1 MKALDR
7 KLVRDLFRLKGQIA
21 SIAAVVA
28 CGVASVIAMRSTLDS
43 MLISR
48 DAYYDRAHFGHV
60 FTTLKRAPES
70 FASRIGNIPGVSVVE
85 TRVVGD
91 ALLRV
96 PGLAESATGHILSVP
111 PRSQPVLN
119 TLHIRRGRY
128 LSVGA
133 DDEVLV
139 SEHFSEANK
148 LQIGDS
154 IAAVINGRWREL
166 RVVGIALSPEF
177 VHNAVPGIGMF
188 TDSKHLGIL
197 WMNRD
202 ALAPLFDMEGAF
214 NDVSVLLA
222 PGGREEEV
230 IAGLDAMLAPYGG
243 GHAYGRKDQPSN
255 NVVAGEIEQLRVFG
269 TAMPIIFLTVAAF
282 LLNIVLSRLIS
293 TQREEIA
300 VLKAFGYKN
309 RTIAAHYLGYS
320 FAAVLLGAIGGTA
333 LGIWVGRAYTALYHE
348 FFRFPDYG
356 HHTSVALVAVAILIS
371 GLAAVLGALGGVTS
385 AVRLPPA
392 EGMRP
397 PSPAVF
403 KRLWIEKLGWGD
415 LLSPAV
421 RMVVRNL
428 ERRPLRTLSSIIG
441 VAFAAAILVVGTFA
455 FDSAKYMADLQFRT
469 VEREDLTVVFTAPRP
484 ARVAHELR
492 STVGVSRVELIRSTP
507 VRIRSGHRVRQ
518 IGILGL
524 ERSAQ
529 LRRLVDAEGRV
540 HQMPTGGLVLTTAL
554 ANILHVKSGDTV
566 MIELLELGGT
576 ARKVPI
582 ASLLDE
588 LIGLGGYMEIGALNR
603 LLGEGA
609 VANGAHLSI
618 DANAERGVVTRL
630 AELPGV
636 AGTTTRAAMLRSFD
650 EQIAST
656 LRLTVMVVVGLACV
670 VALGV
675 IYNGVRISLSE
686 RARELASL
694 RVLGFTRR
702 EVAGLL
708 FGEQGAIDLVGTP
721 LGLVLGFGLA
731 FWIITGFASE
741 SYRFPVVVSA
751 QTYLF
756 SAAVIFTAAI
766 GVALAMRRHIDK
778 LDLVAV
784 LKTGE

>member
-7 KLVRDLFRLKGQIA
+7 KLLRDLRRLKGQIA

-43 MLISR
+43 INMSR
-48 DAYYDRAHFGHV
+48 DAYYDRAHFGNV
-60 FTTLKRAPES
+60 FTSLKRAPES
-70 FASRIGNIPGVSVVE
+70 MAARIANTRGISIVE

-96 PGLAESATGHILSVP
+96 RGLTESATGHFLSVP
-111 PRSQPVLN
+111 RRGQPVLN

-128 LSVGA
+128 LLPGA
-133 DDEVLV
+133 DDEVLIN
-139 SEHFSEANK
+139 EHFVDANK
-148 LQIGDS
+148 LQIGETIS
-154 IAAVINGRWREL
+154 AVINGRWREL
-166 RVVGIALSPEF
+166 RIVGVALSPEF
-177 VHNAVPGIGMF
+177 VHAAVPGNTMF
-188 TDSKHLGIL
+188 NDSRHLGVL

-222 PGGREEEV
+222 PGGREEEA
-230 IAGLDAMLAPYGG
+230 IAALDRILAPYGG

-282 LLNIVLSRLIS
+282 LLNIVLTRLIA

-300 VLKAFGYKN
+300 VLKAFGYTN
-309 RTIAAHYLGYS
+309 RRIAAHFLGYS
-320 FAAVLLGAIGGTA
+320 LAIVVIGAVVGTV
-333 LGIWVGRAYTALYHE
+333 LGIWVGRAYTALYYR
-348 FFRFPDYG
+348 FFRMPDFT
-356 HHTSVALVAVAILIS
+356 HHTSAALVATAILIS
-371 GLAAVLGALGGVTS
+371 ALAAMLGALAGVRS

-403 KRLWIEKLGWGD
+403 KPLWLERLGLGG
-415 LLSPAV
+415 LLSPAM
-421 RMVVRNL
+421 RMIVRNL
-428 ERRPLRTLSSIIG
+428 ERRPVRTASSIIG
-441 VAFAAAILVVGTFA
+441 VAFAAAILVVGVFA
-455 FDSAKYMADLQFRT
+455 FDSVKYMADLQFRT
-469 VEREDLTVVFTAPRP
+469 VDREDLTVAFTAPRP
-484 ARVAHELR
+484 AHVGHELSSIR
-492 STVGVSRVELIRSTP
+492 GISRVELFRATP
-507 VRIRSGHRVRQ
+507 VRIRSGHHIRQ

-524 ERSAQ
+524 ARTSQ
-529 LRRLVDAEGRV
+529 LRRLVDSERRV
-540 HQMPTGGLVLTTAL
+540 YQMPENGLVLTAAL
-554 ANILHVKSGDTV
+554 AGILNVAPGDTV
-566 MIELLELGGT
+566 AIELLERGG
-576 ARKVPI
+576 AVRRVPI
-582 ASLLDE
+582 VSVLDE

-603 LLGEGA
+603 LLGEGG
-609 VANGAHLSI
+609 VASGAYLSV
-618 DANAERGVVTRL
+618 DASSERQVVSAL

-650 EQIAST
+650 EQIASSM
-656 LRLTVMVVVGLACV
+656 RLTVTIVVTLACV
-670 VALGV
+670 VAVGV

-686 RARELASL
+686 RARDLASL

-708 FGEQGAIDLVGTP
+708 FGEQGAIDLIGTP
-721 LGLVLGFGLA
+721 LGLLLGFGLA
-731 FWIITGFASE
+731 FWIISGFASE
-741 SYRFPVVVSA
+741 SYRFPVVISP

-756 SAAVIFTAAI
+756 SAGVILTAAI
-766 GVALAMRRHIDK
+766 GVALAMRRQIDK